1 MIHAGPMIRIFDIR
15 HFLDERGELPLD
27 NLAIRRQALR
37 LAQLVEAG
45 GPLEE
50 GQFRETLVACT
61 ARPNRK
67 PCPGLLWVE
76 KTRDLRIHAYCLV
89 CQRDELLISGWEMT
103 PWAAGPMEPA
113 THEATVHPLDVN

>member
-1 MIHAGPMIRIFDIR
+1 MIFVIDIR
-15 HFLDERGELPLD
+15 HFLDEQGDLPLD
-27 NLAIRRQALR
+27 DVPRRRRALR

-45 GPLEE
+45 GPLEV
-50 GQFRETLVACT
+50 GQLRETLVACT

-76 KTRDLRIHAYCLV
+76 KTRDHRIHGYCLA
-89 CQRDELLISGWEMT
+89 CQRDELLISGWQAT

-113 THEATVHPLDVN
+113 TDEDFAHSFDAN